1 LQISAAR
8 PKIANYPFTTLVPN
22 LGVVEIDYETIV
34 FADVPGLLEG
44 RHPNLVESL
53 EFECFKVSHVTLSA
67 VETVS
72 LVETLEPDL

>member
-1 LQISAAR
+1 MQISAAR

-44 RHPNLVESL
+44 RVCTFSY
-53 EFECFKVSHVTLSA
+53 LSGLYA
-67 VETVS
+67 LRVLDNFTFCGGRVAN
-72 LVETLEPDL
+72 